1 MPSLDP
7 EEERLKKLR
16 DRQIADRDPQVK
28 QRHYQQ
34 NYSRKNRQRAAGQ
47 HLTLKSMWLDLPHV
61 IRSSFIGLV
70 LGLLTLWFL
79 PQVWISRFAVP
90 AGIAALVVFLMIGL
104 VIGNALDVRDN
115 IRDLSK

>member
-70 LGLLTLWFL
+70 LGLLTL
-79 PQVWISRFAVP
+79 VWISRFAVP